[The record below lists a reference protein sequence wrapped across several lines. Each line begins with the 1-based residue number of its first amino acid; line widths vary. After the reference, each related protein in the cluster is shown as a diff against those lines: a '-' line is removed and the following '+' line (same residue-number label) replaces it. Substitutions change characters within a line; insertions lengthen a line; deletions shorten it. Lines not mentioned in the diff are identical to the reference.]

1 MRSAS
6 KFFSHSFMLVSLFQ
20 HLRAGVME
28 SALLTS
34 QCKETI
40 TQNTLPSNFKLAI
53 RKKACQRIDEQYT
66 RHQIARLRSQAYE
79 EEQKSGIERERK
91 RAEMK
96 ERVQSLLP
104 GWSYHGYRK
113 R

>member
-40 TQNTLPSNFKLAI
+40 TQPSNFKLAI
-53 RKKACQRIDEQYT
+53 RKKARQRIDEEYT
-66 RHQIARLRSQAYE
+66 RHQIARLRSQVYE

-96 ERVQSLLP
+96 ERVQSLL
-104 GWSYHGYRK
+104 
-113 R
+113 